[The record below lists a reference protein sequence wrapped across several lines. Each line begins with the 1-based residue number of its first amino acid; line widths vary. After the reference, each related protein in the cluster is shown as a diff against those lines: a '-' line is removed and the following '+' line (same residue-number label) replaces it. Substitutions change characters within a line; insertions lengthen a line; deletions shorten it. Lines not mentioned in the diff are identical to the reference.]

1 MRILQAAA
9 RVVGNGNAQVLVHKA
24 VPKRGDVLGR
34 GLAGKQHALNL
45 VAHHNVQ
52 RIGELVGL
60 GADQR
65 RLCDV
70 HGVVERILVHA
81 AIDLGRVT
89 AQHLEQRAHK
99 GAAAAHGVLEEAALA
114 LVDAHGGAT
123 FKAGARISRID
134 AQLVHGVSR
143 LVDDAVDVGDAVVL
157 VDVRRDARVAHGKAL
172 AKRVLGK
179 GKRGVVQVQADE
191 LHKVEAHGALG
202 GLGHAGVQ
210 KVGSGLL
217 AALADGVYERHDRG
231 LDLVAKRVEALGGK
245 AALVLVEPNIVW
257 VALGVHELGLM
268 LKLGDDSVYIGLKA
282 RPVIGRLGL
291 VPHGVGLAGE
301 PGPGLGLLGG
311 NDARFALVAAEHA
324 DLVEQLWVV
333 DLAAGDSLACQRA
346 DKLDRLLA
354 GQELV
359 MFAGKGAH
367 GVGTGGGAVGGGNGR
382 AVKLGNLEQV
392 LAGPQ
397 LALELAEFFDGLI
410 DLHAFGRLACCG
422 LGLLVALL
430 FHTISLISR
439 AERHGWAHG
448 QFAQLFALYPART
461 KRNAAIRP
469 RNVVSCSP
477 MR

>member
-1 MRILQAAA
+1 M
-9 RVVGNGNAQVLVHKA
+9 
-24 VPKRGDVLGR
+24 
-34 GLAGKQHALNL
+34 
-45 VAHHNVQ
+45 Q
-52 RIGELVGL
+52 RISELVRL

-81 AIDLGRVT
+81 VIDLGRVT

-99 GAAAAHGVLEEAALA
+99 GAAATHGVLEKAALA
-114 LVDAHGGAT
+114 LVDTHGSAALQ
-123 FKAGARISRID
+123 AGARIGRID

-143 LVDDAVDVGDAVVL
+143 LVDDAVDVGDTVVL

-191 LHKVEAHGALG
+191 LHKVEAHGTLG

-210 KVGSGLL
+210 KVGIGLL
-217 AALADGVYERHDRG
+217 AALADGVHERHDG
-231 LDLVAKRVEALGGK
+231 GFDLVAKRVEALGGK
-245 AALVLVEPNIVW
+245 AALVLVKPHVVW

-268 LKLGDDSVYIGLKA
+268 LKLANDSIHIGLKA

-291 VPHGVGLAGE
+291 VPYSVGLAGE

-311 NDARFALVAAEHA
+311 NDACLALVAAEHA
-324 DLVEQLWVV
+324 DLVKQLWVV
-333 DLAAGDSLACQRA
+333 DLAAGDGLACQRVHQF
-346 DKLDRLLA
+346 DRLFA
-354 GQELV
+354 GQELMV
-359 MFAGKGAH
+359 FAGKGTHSIGA
-367 GVGTGGGAVGGGNGR
+367 GGGAVGGSNGR

-410 DLHAFGRLACCG
+410 DLHAFGRLVRCG
-422 LGLLVALL
+422 LGLLIEFLS
-430 FHTISLISR
+430 HTISLIS
-439 AERHGWAHG
+439 
-448 QFAQLFALYPART
+448 
-461 KRNAAIRP
+461 
-469 RNVVSCSP
+469 
-477 MR
+477 